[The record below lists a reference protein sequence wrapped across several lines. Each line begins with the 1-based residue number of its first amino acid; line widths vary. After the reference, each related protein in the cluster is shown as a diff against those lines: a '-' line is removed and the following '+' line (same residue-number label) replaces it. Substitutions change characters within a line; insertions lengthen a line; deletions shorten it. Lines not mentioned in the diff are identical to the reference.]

1 MNRHGLALSLSLC
14 IGTSL
19 LVQSAL
25 AQQIPLPRPRPAEFG
40 PSNITLPEPEE
51 IPQKPAAV
59 EAPATP
65 EPAKAA
71 PVKTPPKAIIANDA
85 SRETLIAEINRT
97 LAGMKHFS
105 ALFVQNGS
113 DGQRATGS
121 LAVLRPGRLRFDY
134 DPPNAIEVIADG
146 NVVAIRDNRLGTQ
159 DVYSI
164 GLTPLKFLLRDTIN
178 VENDAKIIDV
188 KVAGERVIINLED
201 SSTFGGTSRIS
212 LGFDRQ
218 TMLLKQWTVTD
229 PQGYDVSILL
239 TAINLDDAPEPLLF
253 VVPEKPGTAKT
264 R

>member
-1 MNRHGLALSLSLC
+1 MCGVLGYSGRFAPELIAQANSRQGHRGPDDRGEFIDAGRGLGLGHLRLSIVEL
-14 IGTSL
+14 
-19 LVQSAL
+19 SAL
-25 AQQIPLPRPRPAEFG
+25 GHQPM
-40 PSNITLPEPEE
+40 S
-51 IPQKPAAV
+51 
-59 EAPATP
+59 
-65 EPAKAA
+65 
-71 PVKTPPKAIIANDA
+71 
-85 SRETLIAEINRT
+85 S
-97 LAGMKHFS
+97 
-105 ALFVQNGS
+105 
-113 DGQRATGS
+113 
-121 LAVLRPGRLRFDY
+121 
-134 DPPNAIEVIADG
+134 ADG

-188 KVAGERVIINLED
+188 KVSGERVIINLED

-239 TAINLDDAPEPLLF
+239 TAINLDDAPDPLLF

>member
-1 MNRHGLALSLSLC
+1 MNRCGRALVFSVC
-14 IGTSL
+14 IGTVFL
-19 LVQSAL
+19 AENAL

-40 PSNITLPEPEE
+40 PSNITPPEPRE
-51 IPQKPAAV
+51 IPQKPVAV
-59 EAPATP
+59 EPP
-65 EPAKAA
+65 AA
-71 PVKTPPKAIIANDA
+71 PVIAKVAPVKSPVISPDA
-85 SRETLIAEINRT
+85 SRETLIAEVNRA
-97 LAGMKHFS
+97 LNRMKHFS

-146 NVVAIRDNRLGTQ
+146 NVVAIRDTRLGTQ

-164 GLTPLKFLLRDTIN
+164 NLTPLKFLLRDTIN
-178 VENDAKIIDV
+178 IVNDAKIAAINV
-188 KVAGERVIINLED
+188 SGERVIVDLDD

-212 LGFDRQ
+212 LGFDRR
-218 TMLLKQWTVTD
+218 TMQLKQWTITD

-239 TAINLDDAPEPLLF
+239 TEINLDDEPEPLLF
-253 VVPEKPGTAKT
+253 VIPETPGSAKS

>member
-1 MNRHGLALSLSLC
+1 VHIALDALARDEREGCYGLHGR
-14 IGTSL
+14 
-19 LVQSAL
+19 SAL
-25 AQQIPLPRPRPAEFG
+25 GLEKECTH
-40 PSNITLPEPEE
+40 S
-51 IPQKPAAV
+51 
-59 EAPATP
+59 
-65 EPAKAA
+65 
-71 PVKTPPKAIIANDA
+71 
-85 SRETLIAEINRT
+85 
-97 LAGMKHFS
+97 
-105 ALFVQNGS
+105 
-113 DGQRATGS
+113 
-121 LAVLRPGRLRFDY
+121 
-134 DPPNAIEVIADG
+134 ADG

-239 TAINLDDAPEPLLF
+239 TAINLDDVPEPLLF

>member
-1 MNRHGLALSLSLC
+1 MNRRGLAFTVSLFV
-14 IGTSL
+14 GTLL
-19 LVQSAL
+19 LVQSAF

-40 PSNITLPEPEE
+40 PSNITPPEPLE

-59 EAPATP
+59 EPPPAS
-65 EPAKAA
+65 A
-71 PVKTPPKAIIANDA
+71 PVKATPVKTLPKAIISPDA

-105 ALFVQNGS
+105 ALFVQNGY

-146 NVVAIRDNRLGTQ
+146 NVVAIRDTRLGTQ

-178 VENDAKIIDV
+178 IENDAKIADV
-188 KVAGERVIINLED
+188 KVSGERVIVDLED

-212 LGFDRQ
+212 LGFDRR
-218 TMLLKQWTVTD
+218 TMQLKQWTITD

-239 TAINLDDAPEPLLF
+239 TEINLDDAPEPLLF

>member
-1 MNRHGLALSLSLC
+1 
-14 IGTSL
+14 
-19 LVQSAL
+19 
-25 AQQIPLPRPRPAEFG
+25 
-40 PSNITLPEPEE
+40 
-51 IPQKPAAV
+51 
-59 EAPATP
+59 
-65 EPAKAA
+65 
-71 PVKTPPKAIIANDA
+71 
-85 SRETLIAEINRT
+85 
-97 LAGMKHFS
+97 MKHFS

-239 TAINLDDAPEPLLF
+239 TAINLDDAPDPLLF

>member
-1 MNRHGLALSLSLC
+1 MNRLGLALGLC
-14 IGTSL
+14 IGTSFL
-19 LVQSAL
+19 LQSAF

-40 PSNITLPEPEE
+40 PSNIILPERRQT
-51 IPQKPAAV
+51 PQKPASI
-59 EAPATP
+59 EAPAPP
-65 EPAKAA
+65 EPAGTA
-71 PVKTPPKAIIANDA
+71 PVKAPPKVIIADDA
-85 SRETLIAEINRT
+85 SRETLIAEINRA
-97 LAGMKHFS
+97 LNGMKHFS

-146 NVVAIRDNRLGTQ
+146 NVVAIRDTRLGTQ
-159 DVYSI
+159 DIYSI
-164 GLTPLKFLLRDTIN
+164 GLTSLKFLLRDTIN

-188 KVAGERVIINLED
+188 KVSGERVMINLED

-212 LGFDRQ
+212 LGFDRR
-218 TMLLKQWTVTD
+218 TMQLKQWTVTD

-239 TAINLDDAPEPLLF
+239 TAINPDDVPDPLLF
-253 VVPEKPGTAKT
+253 IVPEKPGTAKT